1 MQHEDKEIERLIWSA
16 HGNSCGA
23 RNEVEDEENRLRAK
37 WPQPEWGPVEN
48 ENEWAWSRKI
58 RDHEKNV
65 YACMVLGGL
74 TSGKA

>member
-1 MQHEDKEIERLIWSA
+1 MQHKDNEIERLIWSA
-16 HGNSCGA
+16 HGKSRGA
-23 RNEVEDEENRLRAK
+23 RYEVGDEENRLRVK
-37 WPQPEWGPVEN
+37 WPKPEWGPV